1 MRMRKTGISRL
12 FPILLMHLL
21 GTKAIAR
28 TTEYTPTILED
39 QCKARC
45 YIKVNQEFLFL
56 LKIILMSV
64 IILIP
69 NEVYHNF
76 YYKKHNIISFFYN
89 EKSRYMNIMTVSYQ
103 NILYSLNLY
112 NKSFILFLSLP
123 LSILCKC
130 NNVGRF

>member
-1 MRMRKTGISRL
+1 MYKWNHFFSIYQKSLLILLVAENCMRMRKTGISRL
-12 FPILLMHLL
+12 FPILLMHLWE
-21 GTKAIAR
+21 TEAIAR

-76 YYKKHNIISFFYN
+76 YYKKHNIISFFTMKN
-89 EKSRYMNIMTVSYQ
+89 HGIWISW
-103 NILYSLNLY
+103 LYHIKTY
-112 NKSFILFLSLP
+112 
-123 LSILCKC
+123 SIL
-130 NNVGRF
+130 